1 MNINDCIELENG
13 KNYLLLLESMLDKNK
28 YFLAVGITNDIPN
41 GEYIVLQEVIDDN
54 DTFVIPINDPVI
66 LGNLIKEFQEDYNE
80 EYND

>member
-28 YFLAVGITNDIPN
+28 YFLAVCITNDLPN

-54 DTFVIPINDPVI
+54 DTFVIPINDPII

>member
-13 KNYLLLLESMLDKNK
+13 KNYLLLLESMLDKN
-28 YFLAVGITNDIPN
+28 NDLPN